1 MKRYQA
7 FFAIGFLAL
16 MAVSE
21 TSADTRDEQEKACRS
36 DAMHFCSEDIPNKD
50 KITACMKQHISELSP
65 ALPRDV
71 QAGRTRLRQR
81 QQRFGAVSA
90 PCLAEAL
97 NFTSARYRAAP
108 A

>member
-65 ALPRDV
+65 ACRAMFKQGGHASGNASKD
-71 QAGRTRLRQR
+71 
-81 QQRFGAVSA
+81 SA
-90 PCLAEAL
+90 Q
-97 NFTSARYRAAP
+97 
-108 A
+108 